1 MTRYE
6 KTLSKVSPTFYKEIQ
21 YFNYFENS
29 RSIIDLIFSYLKH
42 INLPPSN
49 FLDITAK
56 NIYYYCIIWF
66 DYSRPITSR
75 TTSGMTIRLTTNDKE
90 PIYYNPATL
99 SEFILDMVI
108 NKFSFENEI
117 PIPGDYTY
125 TMDFKKV
132 FIALVG
138 KEMYDAL
145 RANIK

>member
-75 TTSGMTIRLTTNDKE
+75 TTSRMTIRLTTNDKE
-90 PIYYNPATL
+90 SIYYNPATL

-138 KEMYDAL
+138 KDMYDTI
-145 RANIK
+145 RENIK